1 MPRRTTTPLVLL
13 LLLCAAQACAE
24 SRQSSFFG
32 PEFRRWIVP
41 AAAPALALAAA
52 ALLAALAWMGIRQRR
67 WKREIESMRAA
78 LNATSEGLFVVDWS
92 GSVVTY
98 NRKFA
103 EMFRIPRTL
112 PRTERSGMLAR
123 FILPQLK
130 HPDEFLAAMRQSDSN
145 PQAAREGRIELNDGR
160 VFARHS
166 EPYRIGSR
174 IVGHVAGC
182 CEVTSARNE
191 ELALQEEGHMFRAF
205 IDSLPEHIYFK
216 DRQSRFTRVNQAMAR
231 LLGLADPQALIGKS
245 DCDFFAPE
253 HAQAAYADEQ
263 NLVNEIVPVL
273 SQEERETWP
282 DGRETWVLTTK
293 MPLPDPDGRIVG
305 TFGVSRDITERKR
318 MEQAIQEQVRWLSAV
333 LGSIQ
338 DSVIAL
344 DSLGSIQWINAS
356 AAELTL
362 ASSEEWRG
370 RLFEEIINVAE
381 LAHISGG
388 SESGLMNRLLTGT
401 VSSLDRLDAAVRRA
415 DGTVVPVELTG
426 SVIDIGGNV
435 IAGAVLVL
443 RAKGAVRAELS

>member
-1 MPRRTTTPLVLL
+1 LIL

-32 PEFRRWIVP
+32 PDFRRWIVP
-41 AAAPALALAAA
+41 AALPALALVTA
-52 ALLAALAWMGIRQRR
+52 ALLAALAWVGVRQKR
-67 WKREIESMRAA
+67 WKREIESTRAA
-78 LNATSEGLFVVDWS
+78 LNATADGLLVVDS
-92 GSVVTY
+92 AGAVVLC

-103 EMFRIPRTL
+103 ETMSIPRTAL
-112 PRTERSGMLAR
+112 ETQRDSALLQLA
-123 FILPQLK
+123 LSQVK
-130 HPDEFLAAMRQSDSN
+130 SPDEFLATTRRLYSDPEAVS
-145 PQAAREGRIELNDGR
+145 EDSIELNDGR
-160 VFARHS
+160 VLERRS
-166 EPYRIGSR
+166 EPHRIGNR
-174 IVGHVAGC
+174 IVGRIWGFRD
-182 CEVTSARNE
+182 VTSARNE
-191 ELALQEEGHMFRAF
+191 ESALQEEAHMFRAF
-205 IDSLPEHIYFK
+205 IDSLPERIYFK
-216 DRQSRFTRVNQAMAR
+216 DRQSRFTRVNQAVAR
-231 LLGLADPQALIGKS
+231 LVGLTDPQALIGKS
-245 DCDFFAPE
+245 DGDLYASV

-263 NLVNEIVPVL
+263 NLVNGIVPFV

-333 LGSIQ
+333 LGSIR

-370 RLFEEIINVAE
+370 KLFEEIIHVAG
-381 LAHISGG
+381 LAHIPGG
-388 SESGLMNRLLTGT
+388 SESDLMNRLLTGS

-415 DGTVVPVELTG
+415 DGTMVPVELTG